1 MIEFRGS
8 AQVNRHIAKNH
19 ALPDVLEIVPRSG
32 MPINS
37 CIRQLLQAATTAV
50 AVVIV
55 ACVSPGE
62 PPLAIRDDAHSSA
75 WTVAFARHAPLAAS
89 GGAEGMLRVWRLPKA
104 DPVSA
109 WQAHTAPVTAVTFLD
124 DDRVLLSASE
134 DATLARWSLSGELQ
148 ARVRAPA
155 AVTTMVADVT
165 HHLVYSG
172 HTDGNVRIWRARDLA
187 LQGERAMHVGAIR
200 AMDYHEPTRRL
211 ATSGE
216 DRSVLVGPLGGPM
229 RELPSP
235 PGAVYSLT
243 FSPGGDTLV
252 GSGWNQLFRWTLTG
266 KPVLHVLPTAHH
278 GLIKRVRYSPDGHEL
293 ATISRLTDSE
303 VLLLDPDT
311 GSTLRRMRP
320 HDLCGR
326 DVAFSPDGHYLASTS
341 DDASVRFWD
350 LFAMPA
356 KQ

>member
-1 MIEFRGS
+1 VR
-8 AQVNRHIAKNH
+8 ANRYVTSTHTM
-19 ALPDVLEIVPRSG
+19 PDVLEIVPRSG

-37 CIRQLLQAATTAV
+37 CVRQLLQAATTAV
-50 AVVIV
+50 AVVLV
-55 ACVSPGE
+55 ACVSSGE
-62 PPLAIRDDAHSSA
+62 PPMAIRDDAHSSA
-75 WTVAFARHAPLAAS
+75 WTVVFARHAPLAAS

-104 DPVSA
+104 DPVAA
-109 WQAHTAPVTAVTFLD
+109 WQAHAAPVTAVTFLE
-124 DDRVLLSASE
+124 DDRILLSASE
-134 DATLARWSLSGELQ
+134 DATLARWSLSGELLT
-148 ARVRAPA
+148 RVKAPA

-165 HHLVYSG
+165 HHLIYSG
-172 HTDGNVRIWRARDLA
+172 HTDGYVRIWRARDLA
-187 LQGERAMHVGAIR
+187 LQSELAMHVGAIV
-200 AMDYHEPTRRL
+200 ALDYHQPTHRL

-235 PGAVYSLT
+235 PGAVYSLA
-243 FSPGGDTLV
+243 FSPAGDTLV
-252 GSGWNQLFRWTLTG
+252 GSGWNRLFRWTLTG

-311 GSTLRRMRP
+311 GSTVRRMRP

-350 LFAMPA
+350 LFVMPA